1 MTKQQRL
8 VLIISILASF
18 VAFLDSSVVTVGLP
32 ALAEELGG
40 GLAVQQWVLDAYLI
54 TLGAL
59 MLLAGSLSD
68 TFGRKRILI
77 LGLIGFGVTSLLSA
91 VAPTAEILIFLRALQ
106 GVAGALLI
114 PSSLALIISTF
125 PRERQG
131 KAIGY
136 WTAWTGIAMVIG
148 PLLGGFLVDIGSWR
162 LIFLINIPPIAVTL
176 WLLRSLKAEHK
187 ARQPLRNL
195 DIPGA
200 LLGIIALGGPVF
212 ALIEQSRLGWS
223 SPAIFL
229 PLIIGSIA
237 FGLFIW
243 REKKAA
249 HPMLPLSLFKIRN
262 FSVGN
267 IATAAI
273 YGGLA
278 IATFVI
284 TVFIQ
289 EVGGYT
295 ALQAGFA
302 LLPLSI
308 IMFFLSSY
316 FGSLASRFGPR
327 WFMAIGPIIAAGG
340 FLAMLVVTPEVHY
353 WTQLL
358 PGILLFGFGLSITVA
373 PLTTAILGAIHKQ
386 QSGIASAV
394 NNTVS
399 RVAGLVAI
407 AGISVIMGPVLD
419 IEAFYRGCI
428 AIALLLIIGGLV
440 SAVGIKNPKRDA
452 H

>member
-8 VLIISILASF
+8 VLLISILASF

-40 GLAVQQWVLDAYLI
+40 GLTVQQWVLDAYLI

-68 TFGRKRILI
+68 TFGRKKILL
-77 LGLIGFGVTSLLSA
+77 LGLVGFGSTSLLSA
-91 VAPTAEILIFLRALQ
+91 MAPTAEILIALRALQ
-106 GVAGALLI
+106 GVAGALLV

-125 PRERQG
+125 PPQRQG

-148 PLLGGFLVDIGSWR
+148 PLLGGLLVDIGSWR
-162 LIFLINIPPIAVTL
+162 LIFLMNVLPIAVTL
-176 WLLRSLKAEHK
+176 WLLRLLPIEHK
-187 ARQPLRNL
+187 ARQPLRKL
-195 DIPGA
+195 D
-200 LLGIIALGGPVF
+200 LLGASLGVIALGGPVF

-223 SPAIFL
+223 SPAIYL
-229 PLIIGSIA
+229 PLVLGIIA

-243 REKKAA
+243 RERKAPY
-249 HPMLPLSLFKIRN
+249 PMLPLSLFTVRN

-295 ALQAGFA
+295 ALQSGFA

-308 IMFFLSSY
+308 IMFLFSSY

-327 WFMAIGPIIAAGG
+327 WFMAIGPIIAACG
-340 FLAMLVVTPEVHY
+340 FLAMLLVTPEVHY

-358 PGILLFGFGLSITVA
+358 PGILLFGVGLSITVA
-373 PLTTAILGAIHKQ
+373 PLTTAILGAINKK

-399 RVAGLVAI
+399 RVAGLIAI
-407 AGISVIMGPVLD
+407 AGIGTIMGPVLD

-428 AIALLLIIGGLV
+428 TIAILLAIGGLV
-440 SAVGIKNPKRDA
+440 SAIGIRNPKQNGR
-452 H
+452 